1 MEIKRDDPE
10 RRKSFRARHK
20 CDTNP
25 GPKWKAR
32 YWSCRMWEGGK
43 SVTQVTK
50 GSIED
55 QIHDQEELLKL
66 NNALAEVESVES
78 DIEEMKYHHEEQME
92 MAEQT
97 FSTIADKAKALIDA
111 MNKDP
116 EIALELSE
124 PFIAAKLALMDDY
137 MNTVYN
143 YLMYP
148 KAGEEKDTD

>member
-1 MEIKRDDPE
+1 M
-10 RRKSFRARHK
+10 
-20 CDTNP
+20 
-25 GPKWKAR
+25 
-32 YWSCRMWEGGK
+32 
-43 SVTQVTK
+43 
-50 GSIED
+50 
-55 QIHDQEELLKL
+55 
-66 NNALAEVESVES
+66 
-78 DIEEMKYHHEEQME
+78 
-92 MAEQT
+92 
-97 FSTIADKAKALIDA
+97 ADKAKALIDA

>member
-1 MEIKRDDPE
+1 
-10 RRKSFRARHK
+10 
-20 CDTNP
+20 
-25 GPKWKAR
+25 
-32 YWSCRMWEGGK
+32 MWEGGK

-50 GSIED
+50 GSVED

-66 NNALAEVESVES
+66 NTALASVESVES
-78 DIEEMKYHHEEQME
+78 DIEDVKYLHEEYME
-92 MAEQT
+92 MSEQT
-97 FSTIADKAKALIDA
+97 LLSVADKAKALIEA

-116 EIALELSE
+116 EIAMDFAE

-143 YLMYP
+143 YIMYQ